1 MEIKIKELIQQVI
14 QYLKGVTNKATENIS
29 DEKKVNLKKG
39 LKISAVVF
47 AVFFVLSFIVTI
59 NSAKANQDELNIQI
73 SELKKSIASKDA
85 SYDVLETK
93 SEELE
98 TENKELGLLK
108 TEYEEYKVKMKPYE
122 ELEKAEAD
130 AKKVELEKKKAEEKA
145 EADAEKAEL
154 EKKKAE
160 EKAKK
165 EAEEKAAEAK
175 KKQEEEEEKARLEAE
190 EAKGYETGTTFEQLA
205 RTPDD
210 YVYTKV
216 KFSGKVVQVMEGDG
230 TTQIRF
236 AVNDDYDK
244 IIYAEISS
252 DLTYN
257 NRLLEDDYITIS
269 GISMG
274 LLTYE
279 STMGGEI
286 TIPSMTVD
294 KIDR

>member
-1 MEIKIKELIQQVI
+1 MRIKIKGLVQQII
-14 QYLKGVTNKATENIS
+14 QYLKEVTNKTTENMS
-29 DEKKVNLKKG
+29 DEKKLSLKKG
-39 LKISAVVF
+39 IKIGTVIL

-59 NSAKANQDELNIQI
+59 DSAKANQDELVVQI
-73 SELKKSIASKDA
+73 TDLKKSMASKDA
-85 SYDVLETK
+85 SYDVLETTNK
-93 SEELE
+93 ELE
-98 TENKELGLLK
+98 TENKELSLLK
-108 TEYEEYKVKMKPYE
+108 TEYEEYKVKMSPYE
-122 ELEKAEAD
+122 DLEKAEAD
-130 AKKVELEKKKAEEKA
+130 AKKAELEKKKAEEKA
-145 EADAEKAEL
+145 EADAKEAEL
-154 EKKKAE
+154 EKKEAE

-190 EAKGYETGTTFEQLA
+190 EAKGYDTGTTFDQLA

-210 YVYTKV
+210 YMYTKV

-252 DLTYN
+252 DLTDN